1 MGGRRRWEQGA
12 WEAVGGR
19 WKAEEAVGERGRGG
33 DGGAA
38 KWEPREAT
46 KDQEARVSAGKLI
59 NISNT
64 IITKLI
70 KIINTIIIKLV
81 DIVNTIINKIITTI
95 CSLFRLDKQ

>member
-38 KWEPREAT
+38 KWEPGEAT
-46 KDQEARVSAGKLI
+46 KDQEARVPAGKLI
-59 NISNT
+59 NIV
-64 IITKLI
+64 
-70 KIINTIIIKLV
+70 NTIIIK
-81 DIVNTIINKIITTI
+81 IITTT